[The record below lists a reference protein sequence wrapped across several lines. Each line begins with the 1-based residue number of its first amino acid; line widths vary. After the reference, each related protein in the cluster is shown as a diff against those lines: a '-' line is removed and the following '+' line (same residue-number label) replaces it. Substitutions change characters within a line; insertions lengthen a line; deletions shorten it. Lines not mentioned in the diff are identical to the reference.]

1 MQGTT
6 QAMECRSGDAGSQPT
21 IRSFRPPTPRDALD
35 LLEQFGTTVVVQR
48 DKEIHGQG
56 EQASSC
62 FRILSGCVRMV
73 KLMED
78 GRRQIGEFL
87 MAGDLLGFDALDT
100 HVFAAEAV
108 TDVVLRRYPR
118 RMVDALAESN
128 ALLARRL
135 RNLASVSLRM
145 AHTQLLLLGRK
156 TASER
161 IATFLLEMAERLPKG
176 AIQAHARVLDLPMS
190 RTDMAD
196 HLGLTIETV
205 CRVLAHLRR
214 DGTIAIERGRVEI
227 YDSVGLQQMATGPR
241 H

>member
-6 QAMECRSGDAGSQPT
+6 LQTVERHTGGAERQPAMRPFIQP
-21 IRSFRPPTPRDALD
+21 PPQPDALD
-35 LLEQFGTTVVVQR
+35 LLEQFGATVSVQR
-48 DKEIHGQG
+48 DQEIHGQG
-56 EQASSC
+56 EEASSC
-62 FRILSGCVRMV
+62 YRILRGCVRMV

-87 MAGDLLGFDALDT
+87 MAGDLLGFDALGT
-100 HVFAAEAV
+100 HDFAAEAV
-108 TDVVLRRYPR
+108 SDVVLRRYPR

-128 ALLARRL
+128 VALARRL
-135 RNLASVSLRM
+135 RDLTSLSLRT
-145 AHTQLLLLGRK
+145 AHLRLLLLGRK

-161 IATFLLEMAERLPKG
+161 IASFLLEMAERLPQ
-176 AIQAHARVLDLPMS
+176 IHARVLDLPMS

-205 CRVLAHLRR
+205 CRILAHLRR
-214 DGTIAIERGRVEI
+214 DGTITIERNRIEI
-227 YDSVGLQQMATGPR
+227 HNAVDLRQMASEPR

>member
-1 MQGTT
+1 MQGMMQT
-6 QAMECRSGDAGSQPT
+6 MERRHGNDGRRPAIQPF
-21 IRSFRPPTPRDALD
+21 IQPTPRDALD
-35 LLEQFGTTVVVQR
+35 LLEQFGNTVSVQR
-48 DKEIHGQG
+48 EQEIHGQG

-62 FRILSGCVRMV
+62 YRILSGCVRMV

-100 HVFAAEAV
+100 HDFAAEAV
-108 TDVVLRRYPR
+108 SHVVLRRYPR

-128 ALLARRL
+128 VGLARRL
-135 RNLASVSLRM
+135 RDLTSVSLRT
-145 AHTQLLLLGRK
+145 AHTRLLLLGRK

-161 IATFLLEMAERLPKG
+161 IATFLLEMAERLPQG
-176 AIQAHARVLDLPMS
+176 RAHLLDLPMS

-205 CRVLAHLRR
+205 CRILAHLRR
-214 DGTIAIERGRVEI
+214 DGTVVIERGSIEI
-227 YDSVGLQQMATGPR
+227 CDCVALQQMASEPR

>member
-1 MQGTT
+1 MDGTMQT
-6 QAMECRSGDAGSQPT
+6 MERRSDSAGQ
-21 IRSFRPPTPRDALD
+21 RPAVTDFTKPPLRDALD
-35 LLEQFGTTVVVQR
+35 LLEQFGTTISVQR
-48 DKEIHGQG
+48 EQEIHGQG

-62 FRILSGCVRMV
+62 YRILRGCVRMV

-87 MAGDLLGFDALDT
+87 MAGDLLGFDALET
-100 HVFAAEAV
+100 HDFSAEAV
-108 TDVVLRRYPR
+108 SDVVLRRYPR
-118 RMVDALAESN
+118 RAVDTLAERN
-128 ALLARRL
+128 PALARRL
-135 RNLASVSLRM
+135 RDLTSVSLRM
-145 AHTQLLLLGRK
+145 AHMRLLLLGRL

-161 IATFLLEMAERLPKG
+161 IATFLLEMAERLPRTT
-176 AIQAHARVLDLPMS
+176 ARVMEMPMS

-214 DGTIAIERGRVEI
+214 DETIAIERSTIEI
-227 YDSVGLQQMATGPR
+227 RDSAGLQQMASEPR